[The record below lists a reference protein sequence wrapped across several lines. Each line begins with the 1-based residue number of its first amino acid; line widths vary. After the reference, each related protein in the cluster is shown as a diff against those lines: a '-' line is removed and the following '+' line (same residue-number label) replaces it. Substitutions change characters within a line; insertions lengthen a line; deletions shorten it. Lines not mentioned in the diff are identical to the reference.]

1 MTSWARKPW
10 HSEVQYFVWVFCRDR
25 GGYTGGGAHL
35 PLCSWPP
42 CEPAALRAV
51 HGLSVCL
58 TDSLAVYPWE
68 ACTACVLNTAVDETV
83 RQHSASVRWVQ
94 GAAAPREGACMTT
107 PQREPC
113 SLLRGRGGEA
123 CSRPLSRENVLTFVS
138 PRVVGWLFLLLALGK
153 GQRAETYGHDGQE
166 PADLACR
173 ESMGLTSQHL
183 CTKRP
188 KNIPKWIKP
197 ST

>member
-1 MTSWARKPW
+1 MSGSSAETEAATLGEVPTCHHARGRRASQPP
-10 HSEVQYFVWVFCRDR
+10 CRLS
-25 GGYTGGGAHL
+25 TVCLCASLIHL
-35 PLCSWPP
+35 PSIHGK
-42 CEPAALRAV
+42 PALL
-51 HGLSVCL
+51 G
-58 TDSLAVYPWE
+58 
-68 ACTACVLNTAVDETV
+68 VLNTAVDETV
-83 RQHSASVRWVQ
+83 RQHSASVRRVQ

-123 CSRPLSRENVLTFVS
+123 CSRPLSRENILTFVS
-138 PRVVGWLFLLLALGK
+138 PRVVGWPFLLLALGK
-153 GQRAETYGHDGQE
+153 GQRAETHGHDGQE